1 MTQEKIQAL
10 AALLNRLPMTL
21 AEKLFAQQFLD
32 DLAAI
37 AAAAAEEAAEE
48 AAADGGGDEAE

>member
-10 AALLNRLPMTL
+10 IALLNRVPMTP
-21 AEKLFAQQFLD
+21 AEKLFAQQFLN

-37 AAAAAEEAAEE
+37 AAAAAEEAA
-48 AAADGGGDEAE
+48 ADGGSDEAE

>member
-37 AAAAAEEAAEE
+37 AAQAAAAEE
-48 AAADGGGDEAE
+48 AAADGGSDEAE